1 MDEHTS
7 PGLLDQ
13 HGERVSTGSQ
23 PREKTRPETRQRT
36 RWLPRILGALVVMTL
51 VAAGILYWLD
61 ARHYQSTDDAF
72 IDAHISQVS
81 SQIGGR
87 VTRLLVD
94 DNQQVAAGQVLLE
107 IDPRDAQ
114 VRLDQM
120 IAQRDQAAAQL
131 DQARATLPLRQADL
145 DQAAANIR
153 VSQADRTQS
162 QRDLARYTAIN
173 PRAITAQLL
182 DQARASSS
190 STQAKLDAARHA
202 EAGMRAQLAAA
213 GTQVTAAEAA
223 LRTADANVAQ
233 ARLQLGYTHVIAP
246 APGRIARRTVEV
258 GNYVNPG
265 QALLAV
271 VQPDCWVTANL
282 KESQLTH
289 LRPGQPAQVSVDAFP
304 AHALPA
310 HVDSL
315 QQGTGS
321 VFSSLPAENA
331 TGNYVKIVQRLP
343 VKIVFDDA
351 QACSKLAL
359 APGMS
364 VEPRVKV
371 R

>member
-1 MDEHTS
+1 MDEH
-7 PGLLDQ
+7 PGPILIDQ
-13 HGERVSTGSQ
+13 YGERTTTAAP
-23 PREKTRPETRQRT
+23 PRS
-36 RWLPRILGALVVMTL
+36 RWLKVIVGLVVVL
-51 VAAGILYWLD
+51 AIVGAAVLYWLD
-61 ARHYQSTDDAF
+61 ARHYEGTDDAF

-87 VTRLLVD
+87 VVKLLVD
-94 DNQQVAAGQVLLE
+94 DNQQVAAGQALVE

-120 IAQRDQAAAQL
+120 VAQRDQAAAQL
-131 DQARATLPLRQADL
+131 EQARATLPLRQADL
-145 DQAAANIR
+145 DQASANIR
-153 VSQADRTQS
+153 VSQSDLTQS
-162 QRDLARYTAIN
+162 RRDLARYTAIN

-182 DQARASSS
+182 DQARTSNS

-202 EAGMRAQLAAA
+202 AAGMRAQLAAA
-213 GTQVTAAEAA
+213 RTQVDAAQAA

-233 ARLQLGYTHVIAP
+233 ARLQLGYTHVLAP
-246 APGRIARRTVEV
+246 APGRVARRTVEV

-282 KESQLTH
+282 KESQLTR
-289 LRPGQPAQVSVDAFP
+289 LRPGQPVRVSIDAFP
-304 AHALPA
+304 DHALPA
-310 HVDSL
+310 RVDSL

-351 QACSKLAL
+351 QACTKLAL

>member
-1 MDEHTS
+1 MDGQT
-7 PGLLDQ
+7 PPALLNQ
-13 HGERVSTGSQ
+13 YGERAEK
-23 PREKTRPETRQRT
+23 PRVRR
-36 RWLPRILGALVVMTL
+36 RWLTTLLAIVAVLLVVG
-51 VAAGILYWLD
+51 AGVVYWLH
-61 ARHYQSTDDAF
+61 ARHYETTDDAF

-81 SQIGGR
+81 AQVGGR

-94 DNQQVAAGQVLLE
+94 DNQVVSTGQELVE
-107 IDPRDAQ
+107 IDPRDYQ

-120 IAQRDQAAAQL
+120 QAQRDQAAAQL
-131 DQARATLPLRQADL
+131 EQARAMLPVRQADY
-145 DQAAANIR
+145 DQAGANMR
-153 VSQADRTQS
+153 ASQADLTQS
-162 QRDLARYTAIN
+162 RRDLARYSAIN

-182 DQARASSS
+182 DQARSSS
-190 STQAKLDAARHA
+190 SSADARLDAARHA
-202 EAGMRAQLAAA
+202 QAGMRAQLDVAR
-213 GTQVTAAEAA
+213 TQVAAAEAA
-223 LRTADANVAQ
+223 LRTADSNLAN
-233 ARLQLGYTHVIAP
+233 ARLQLGYTHVVAP

-289 LRPGQPAQVSVDAFP
+289 LRPGQPTRVIVDAFP
-304 AHALPA
+304 DQALAA

-315 QQGTGS
+315 QSGTGS

-343 VKIVFDDA
+343 VKIVFDDR
-351 QACSKLAL
+351 QVCGRLAL

-364 VEPRVKV
+364 VEPRITV